1 MENKTARGNV
11 PGWGGKGS
19 AGREKRSGRDRRT
32 NKKASLKYLL
42 FNGRRERIRR
52 EDDRQKV
59 FFFDRYNP
67 KLFAAIMAILM
78 LSLFDGLLT
87 LYLIRNGSAE
97 LNPVMDYLLQQGP
110 LPFVVVKYL
119 LTSVGVVILL
129 VFKNV
134 LLSGANIYTHSL
146 FSCMIAAFSA
156 VIVWEM
162 FLIYLSF

>member
-1 MENKTARGNV
+1 MGQKKASGDEAGRGEK
-11 PGWGGKGS
+11 GG
-19 AGREKRSGRDRRT
+19 AAREKRSGLDRRS

-52 EDDRQKV
+52 EDDRRKV

-87 LYLIRNGSAE
+87 LHLVNNGSSE
-97 LNPVMDYLLQQGP
+97 LNPVMAYFLRRGP
-110 LPFVVVKYL
+110 LSFVVAKYL
-119 LTSVGVVILL
+119 LTSAGVVILL
-129 VFKNV
+129 VLKNAV
-134 LLSGANIYTHSL
+134 LTGTNLYAHSL
-146 FSCMIAAFSA
+146 FACMIAAFSA

-162 FLIYLSF
+162 LLIFYSF

>member
-1 MENKTARGNV
+1 MKKKPVSGDDSGRGGETTAGC
-11 PGWGGKGS
+11 
-19 AGREKRSGRDRRT
+19 EKRSGLDRRT

-52 EDDRQKV
+52 EDDRRRV

-87 LYLIRNGSAE
+87 LHLVRTGSSE
-97 LNPVMDYLLQQGP
+97 LNPLMAYFLQHGP
-110 LPFVVVKYL
+110 FPFVVAKYL
-119 LTSVGVVILL
+119 LTSVGVVVLL

-134 LLSGANIYTHSL
+134 LLTGTNIYTHSL

-162 FLIYLSF
+162 LLIFLSL